1 MFPLFKRKDNGL
13 DADYVKIMK
22 NSSQL
27 NDQPTF
33 KAVDSYRVILKM
45 TMMIMMMMMMTGL
58 YDHDDHTDRT

>member
-33 KAVDSYRVILKM
+33 KAVDSYREILKM
-45 TMMIMMMMMMTGL
+45 TMMIMMMTGL

>member
-45 TMMIMMMMMMTGL
+45 TMMIMMMTGL
-58 YDHDDHTDRT
+58 YDQDDHTDRT

>member
-45 TMMIMMMMMMTGL
+45 TKMIMMMTGL